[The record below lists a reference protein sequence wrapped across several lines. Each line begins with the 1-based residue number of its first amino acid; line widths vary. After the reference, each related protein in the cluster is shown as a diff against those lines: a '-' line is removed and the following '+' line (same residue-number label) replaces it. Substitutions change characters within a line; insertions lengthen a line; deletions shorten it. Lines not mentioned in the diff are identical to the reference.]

1 MKEAVVNE
9 SSSDSARVVV
19 TLGDRGKCSGAD
31 EVRQNQNAHIE
42 HMYAITFGAGET
54 EVGGFASW
62 SYVTTYVVVK
72 REAAYGGEVVLT
84 RINDKTAA

>member
-1 MKEAVVNE
+1 MFQHGASAVKEAVVNE

-19 TLGDRGKCSGAD
+19 TLSDRGKSSGAD

-54 EVGGFASW
+54 DVGGFASW
-62 SYVTTYVVVK
+62 SYVSEK
-72 REAAYGGEVVLT
+72 RSCCGDCRSIEAE
-84 RINDKTAA
+84 RD